1 MPSSI
6 LVWSEQPRL
15 RMELLAQARRL
26 ADSGGEVHL
35 CLESRAGAVAPPES
49 WASYGADVVHL
60 ASRDLEEPQDIVAL
74 MAQVISSSQVALVLV
89 GATKT
94 GMEVAPR
101 LAERCGASYAAWAV
115 RIEIA
120 AETGSSSASCM
131 LYAGS
136 GLAEYHFSRP
146 LTVLS
151 VAEGVFEACET
162 DGRHARVEQIEV
174 TGGPP
179 SLTVTGERAK
189 SSPGTRLQ
197 DANAVV
203 DVGRGVKSLEDLVVV
218 RTLGDLL
225 DAQLGC
231 SRPVSSDRDW
241 FPEWL
246 GLSGAKI
253 KPEICLTLGVS
264 GAVQHVV
271 GIRDSRVIA
280 AVNSD
285 ENAAIFTQADI
296 GVVADLNEFS
306 PVLIERLRSRDARP
320 AWSAGGST
328 SSVE

>member
-162 DGRHARVEQIEV
+162 DGRHAHVEQIEV

-189 SSPGTRLQ
+189 SSPELACRM
-197 DANAVV
+197 
-203 DVGRGVKSLEDLVVV
+203 RM
-218 RTLGDLL
+218 
-225 DAQLGC
+225 
-231 SRPVSSDRDW
+231 
-241 FPEWL
+241 
-246 GLSGAKI
+246 LS
-253 KPEICLTLGVS
+253 
-264 GAVQHVV
+264 
-271 GIRDSRVIA
+271 
-280 AVNSD
+280 
-285 ENAAIFTQADI
+285 
-296 GVVADLNEFS
+296 
-306 PVLIERLRSRDARP
+306 
-320 AWSAGGST
+320 
-328 SSVE
+328 

>member
-1 MPSSI
+1 
-6 LVWSEQPRL
+6 
-15 RMELLAQARRL
+15 MELLAQARRL

-35 CLESRAGAVAPPES
+35 CLESRAGAVPARVMGELRGRRRPSRE
-49 WASYGADVVHL
+49 
-60 ASRDLEEPQDIVAL
+60 RDLEEPQDIVAL

-136 GLAEYHFSRP
+136 GLAEYHFAA
-146 LTVLS
+146 LATVLS

-197 DANAVV
+197 DANAVG
-203 DVGRGVKSLEDLVVV
+203 DVGRAWSLEDLVVV

-285 ENAAIFTQADI
+285 ENVAIFTQADI

-320 AWSAGGST
+320 GWVRGRVNVFG
-328 SSVE
+328 